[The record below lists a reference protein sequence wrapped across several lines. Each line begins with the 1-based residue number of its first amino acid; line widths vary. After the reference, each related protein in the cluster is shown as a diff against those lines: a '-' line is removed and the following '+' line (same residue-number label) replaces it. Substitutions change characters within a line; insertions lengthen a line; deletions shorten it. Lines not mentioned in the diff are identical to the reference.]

1 MSTDGTGYRERKQ
14 MERAEVTLSG
24 TCRLSNIR
32 DGGPSAPCVQVVLP
46 RMETE
51 RRGTELANEGLAPR
65 GGVANSQRQ
74 RRDSQK
80 PDLRISAGLEG
91 G

>member
-1 MSTDGTGYRERKQ
+1 MSTDSTGYRERKQ

-65 GGVANSQRQ
+65 GG
-74 RRDSQK
+74 
-80 PDLRISAGLEG
+80 GLPTVRGRGETVRNRT
-91 G
+91 

>member
-1 MSTDGTGYRERKQ
+1 MVVHPLL
-14 MERAEVTLSG
+14 A
-24 TCRLSNIR
+24 
-32 DGGPSAPCVQVVLP
+32 VQVVLP

-65 GGVANSQRQ
+65 PKGGFANSQRQ